1 MIIQSVWQKSFDFFG
16 KPVVVQ
22 PGEAELTSDAGLLP
36 IREFDHRIGMT
47 EQFAA
52 ALTDRRSQPSV
63 VHTLREMV
71 RMRVFGIL
79 ADYRPLGSRLAIR
92 FIGL

>member
-1 MIIQSVWQKSFDFFG
+1 
-16 KPVVVQ
+16 
-22 PGEAELTSDAGLLP
+22 
-36 IREFDHRIGMT
+36 MT

-52 ALTDRRSQPSV
+52 ALTDLRSQPSV